1 MVCTISIFLSGERR
15 SLRRS
20 YSSNMSL
27 TFLWSARSNAIASCC
42 FGLALRRPRL
52 APPLRRLEARRLV
65 LRLLLRL
72 VLRLPLR
79 LAPLL
84 FERLL
89 LPERLRVD

>member
-1 MVCTISIFLSGERR
+1 
-15 SLRRS
+15 
-20 YSSNMSL
+20 MSL

-42 FGLALRRPRL
+42 LGLELRRLRL
-52 APPLRRLEARRLV
+52 PPLRLLEARRLV

-89 LPERLRVD
+89 LLLERLRVD